1 MKMNKVLLTTAIV
14 ASISSCAFASG
25 SNTGY
30 NNVSNGDYGSVIG
43 SNNVA
48 EANATS
54 SMTLGDTN
62 VTKMP
67 NSLTFGQGNIN
78 NG

>member
-48 EANATS
+48 EAKFYDI
-54 SMTLGDTN
+54 G
-62 VTKMP
+62 
-67 NSLTFGQGNIN
+67 
-78 NG
+78 